1 MILEAWALDEQRIW
15 RHVNTFGGYRWPDPV
30 EQEFRECL
38 AERPMTTTEALDE
51 VEWLLDGGMSPD
63 LAVGAVGRTVGSLER
78 AAQRRGRLDLAN
90 RIHAATGSEWNRR
103 WGSTSHQSG
112 RKTA

>member
-15 RHVNTFGGYRWPDPV
+15 RHVNTYGGYRWPDRA
-30 EQEFRECL
+30 ETEFQERL

-51 VEWLLDGGMSPD
+51 VEWLLDGGTSPE
-63 LAVGAVGRTVGSLER
+63 LAVEAVGRTWVSLEK
-78 AAQRRGRLDLAN
+78 AAQRRGRYELAN

-103 WGSTSHQSG
+103 WGRRHPNG